1 MSNIYECER
10 IKSRIENHSHYGPC
24 FNDSVYRNFSDNR
37 EVLSKCRN
45 CYDDLNRVKNELI
58 DYNYKIKNLEQ
69 EIQNLKR
76 INETKIK
83 NTKDKYRYE
92 EDEKSKEYDNEI
104 ERLVHIKENYE
115 KDKENKLKLLDQD
128 ISNLK
133 IEIDKLKSKYEN
145 EVDYKK
151 KYILNEITNEY
162 KIKLIKYQNEKEK
175 EKEKKIAE
183 KEIREE
189 EFKAKKEYE
198 KNDMKNKAA
207 MAQKLIVIFKNLLL
221 YILI

>member
-24 FNDSVYRNFSDNR
+24 FNGNVYSSFSSHRDY
-37 EVLSKCRN
+37 LSRCRN

-58 DYNYKIKNLEQ
+58 DYSYKSKNLEQ
-69 EIQNLKR
+69 EIENMKR
-76 INETKIK
+76 TNERKIE
-83 NTKDKYRYE
+83 NIKDKYRYE
-92 EDEKSKEYDNEI
+92 EIEKSREYDIEI
-104 ERLVHIKENYE
+104 ERLAQIKENYE

-133 IEIDKLKSKYEN
+133 KEIDKLKSKCEN

-151 KYILNEITNEY
+151 KCILNEITNEY

-175 EKEKKIAE
+175 EKEKIIAE
-183 KEIREE
+183 KEIRKADFEANK
-189 EFKAKKEYE
+189 EFEINE
-198 KNDMKNKAA
+198 MKNKAKL
-207 MAQKLIVIFKNLLL
+207 AQNLIVIFKNLLSNN
-221 YILI
+221 